1 MINPSFK
8 DLSKIA
14 KSRYDVC
21 VMVMKRARLI
31 IDGSKPLVESKAK
44 KPCTLALD
52 EIMAGKVR
60 TRSASPEDLN
70 KDKDKELMEE
80 LVEEEKEGL
89 VQEESSDEEEDE

>member
-1 MINPSFK
+1 MINPSFQ

-60 TRSASPEDLN
+60 TKSASLENINEEKNEDLIE
-70 KDKDKELMEE
+70 ELMNEQE
-80 LVEEEKEGL
+80 EGL
-89 VQEESSDEEEDE
+89 VREDSRDEEEDE

>member
-1 MINPSFK
+1 MINPSFQ

-52 EIMAGKVR
+52 EIMAGKVK
-60 TRSASPEDLN
+60 TKSASIDDIN
-70 KDKDKELMEE
+70 KEKNEE
-80 LVEEEKEGL
+80 LLEEMVEEEKEGL
-89 VQEESSDEEEDE
+89 VQEELQDKEEDE